1 MPDVPTTAE
10 RRLRLSVLNP
20 LRWRKSFLLGVF
32 VVFALL
38 WFGFVDRYSL
48 YARYQISQEKEAIEQ
63 RIERLREETS
73 RLEQKIETI
82 REHPVYFERIAREE
96 YGMRRKG
103 EVIYRID
110 EDAL

>member
-1 MPDVPTTAE
+1 MPDSTSAPE

-20 LRWRKSFLLGVF
+20 MRWRKSFLLGVF
-32 VVFALL
+32 VVFALI

-48 YARYQISQEKEAIEQ
+48 YARYQISREKDAVEQ
-63 RIERLREETS
+63 RTEQLREETK
-73 RLEQKIETI
+73 RIEAKIERI

-103 EVIYRID
+103 EVIYRINED
-110 EDAL
+110 EL

>member
-1 MPDVPTTAE
+1 MPPSQAASE
-10 RRLRLSVLNP
+10 RRIRLSVLNP

-32 VVFALL
+32 IVFALL

-48 YARYQISQEKEAIEQ
+48 YARYQISQEKDAIEQ
-63 RIERLREETS
+63 RIEQLRADTE
-73 RLEQKIETI
+73 RLEAKIESI

-96 YGMRRKG
+96 YGMRRRG
-103 EVIYRID
+103 EVVYRID

>member
-1 MPDVPTTAE
+1 MPDVPSPSE
-10 RRLRLSVLNP
+10 RRIRLSVLNP
-20 LRWRKSFLLGVF
+20 LRWRTSFLLGVF

-48 YARYQISQEKEAIEQ
+48 YARYQISQEKEDIEQ
-63 RIERLREETS
+63 RIEQLREETK
-73 RLEQKIETI
+73 RLEAKIEST

-96 YGMRRKG
+96 YGMRRQG
-103 EVIYRID
+103 EVVYRID